1 MGSIR
6 WVPNIEDINQAQ
18 VSGTVII
25 GSPGNGSSFYM
36 INGKVISKEEYLNMK
51 GK

>member
-1 MGSIR
+1 MGNIR
-6 WVPNIEDINQAQ
+6 WVPNIEDIEQAQ

-25 GSPGNGSSFYM
+25 GIPGNSSSFYTS
-36 INGKVISKEEYLNMK
+36 NDKVILKEEYLNMK